1 MFKPLLL
8 AAILAA
14 TVLPAVQQA
23 HAEGLSIDLMPG
35 VSLRIGDQDNR
46 GRYWDGYDWRDR
58 DWWQGHQG
66 RYLGDRSPRGYY
78 WDGYRWR
85 DRDYWRKY
93 YYSRDGRYYKCDHH
107 CDKHYWKKEKNTT
120 MITIAIAGVAT
131 AMTTA
136 INDNGRRNAG
146 PHCFRLQHTADQ
158 QVTIQPH
165 HHQHDQLA
173 QVLHHGAVN
182 HLPISARLPVKAS
195 SGTSASAMPK
205 LSSTWLSTRMRVAS
219 IPSMMTINDGSMVTA
234 RRSHSGIWKCTNP
247 CITTCP
253 PAYPPRWKK
262 DRRPPG
268 SGQTRWRQ
276 LARAAVAASD
286 RPRRDRR
293 CRCGR

>member
-107 CDKHYWKKEKNTT
+107 CDKHYWKKEKT
-120 MITIAIAGVAT
+120 
-131 AMTTA
+131 
-136 INDNGRRNAG
+136 
-146 PHCFRLQHTADQ
+146 
-158 QVTIQPH
+158 
-165 HHQHDQLA
+165 
-173 QVLHHGAVN
+173 
-182 HLPISARLPVKAS
+182 
-195 SGTSASAMPK
+195 
-205 LSSTWLSTRMRVAS
+205 
-219 IPSMMTINDGSMVTA
+219 
-234 RRSHSGIWKCTNP
+234 
-247 CITTCP
+247 P
-253 PAYPPRWKK
+253 P
-262 DRRPPG
+262 
-268 SGQTRWRQ
+268 
-276 LARAAVAASD
+276 
-286 RPRRDRR
+286 
-293 CRCGR
+293 